1 MTFGDSNSLVERAR
15 CWISWAALVVAT
27 VLLAVGVILSELHAS
42 GSVLVLETACIILFA
57 VPILNAVAAL
67 LEEVGR
73 REWPF
78 VGAALLVLALVAY
91 SVVQRMQ

>member
-1 MTFGDSNSLVERAR
+1 VTFADSTSAVEQAR
-15 CWISWAALVVAT
+15 CRISRAALVMAFILFVAGLT
-27 VLLAVGVILSELHAS
+27 VAGTR
-42 GSVLVLETACIILFA
+42 VLESACALLLA
-57 VPILNAVAAL
+57 VPILNFVAAL

-78 VGAALLVLALVAY
+78 VGAGLLVLALVAY